1 MRGSNEQS
9 ERPSDFIYDFEPGL
23 LIGLG
28 NPIKGWGLWLRGL
41 RLAARGLLGRQGHLL
56 INLHKNSA
64 IFSLVFNFFESHI
77 FQFSV
82 NE

>member
-1 MRGSNEQS
+1 MAARS
-9 ERPSDFIYDFEPGL
+9 
-23 LIGLG
+23 
-28 NPIKGWGLWLRGL
+28 
-41 RLAARGLLGRQGHLL
+41 AARGLLGRQGHLL